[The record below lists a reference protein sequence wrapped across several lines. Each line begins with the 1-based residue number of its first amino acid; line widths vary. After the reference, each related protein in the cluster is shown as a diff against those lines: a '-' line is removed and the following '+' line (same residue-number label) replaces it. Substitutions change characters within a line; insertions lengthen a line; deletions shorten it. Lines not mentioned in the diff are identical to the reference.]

1 MTNSKELF
9 QDLVSKVTLPADRGE
24 IQSLIYLLLEK
35 KLHLT
40 KTDILSGKSITIP
53 IPQELYIAIQR
64 INQHEPIQYILGTA
78 QFYGRWFQVN
88 TSVLIPR
95 PETELLVNEVIKRA
109 KSSQNNL
116 QILDIGTGSG
126 CIAIT
131 LALEIPESKV
141 TAMDI
146 SEGALACANQNADH
160 MHAAI
165 RLQKSDILKD
175 EIETKFDIIVSNP
188 PYIAMDEKV
197 SMNRNVLEHEPHLA
211 LFAPEQDPLAFYKA
225 IAHKSKSAL
234 APSGVVWVEINQRYG
249 NEVKNIFEIQGF
261 KHTQIIK
268 DLDSKDRILTA
279 SL

>member
-268 DLDSKDRILTA
+268 DLDNKDRIVTA

>member
-9 QDLVSKVTLPADRGE
+9 QDLVSKVTLPEDRGE

-40 KTDILSGKSITIP
+40 KTDILSGKSIMNAIP
-53 IPQELYIAIQR
+53 NELYNAIER
-64 INQHEPIQYILGTA
+64 LNQHEPIQYILGTA

-95 PETELLVNEVIKRA
+95 PETELLVHEVIKRA
-109 KSSQNNL
+109 KPSQNNL

-146 SEGALACANQNADH
+146 SEGALACAGQNSEH
-160 MHAAI
+160 LHASI
-165 RLQKSDILKD
+165 RFQKSDILKY
-175 EIETKFDIIVSNP
+175 EIETKFDLIVSNP
-188 PYIAMDEKV
+188 PYIAVDEKV
-197 SMNRNVLEHEPHLA
+197 SMNRNVVEHEPHLA

-225 IAHKSKSAL
+225 IALKSKSAL
-234 APSGVVWVEINQRYG
+234 LPGGSVWVEINQRYG
-249 NEVKNIFEIQGF
+249 NEVKNIFDVLGF

-268 DLDSKDRILTA
+268 DLDSKDRIVTA